1 MYLFYYLFLAVLGLQ
16 CCAGFSLAVADE
28 GYSLVAA
35 CGVLIVVASFIVEHG
50 LQALRASV
58 IAIPRLYGTG

>member
-1 MYLFYYLFLAVLGLQ
+1 MLGLQ

-35 CGVLIVVASFIVEHG
+35 CEVLIVVASFIVEHG

-58 IAIPRLYGTG
+58 IASPRLYGTG